1 MKTQQRPR
9 IKILIIFASIVIY
22 STASAQTKF
31 VVADDFRSSQF
42 RGFNI
47 SVVETYSVLKGKN
60 LSKIR
65 ASAANHARVW
75 VQVTHDAYN
84 RYYFK
89 SPTALKTIDSTIKE
103 AAKVGLYLILTVE
116 FLPKQGADDWWG
128 NAARKSNMIKFWRDS
143 LATRYKS
150 KTVIAAYDLM
160 NEPRVNSKLYCTVKE
175 YIEFTRDMIIA
186 VRAVDPNHTIIVEV
200 LENQMLGDLSIRA
213 DSAVFNRT
221 LRYIK
226 NLVYSPH
233 GYSPLAI
240 THQGLNA
247 TTRRVYPESSGT
259 YTANYFKNVTY
270 WNEPAKFQNK
280 YNVPI
285 WVGEFACVNWAPK
298 NSYGQWT
305 STRWTQDVIN
315 YMESLGWSWASHAW
329 REYQGWD
336 IEMPSSWYV
345 TNATFYYAKPSKL
358 PPSSARTDT
367 APTFALFRQYFTR
380 NKKFYLPYYL

>member
-1 MKTQQRPR
+1 
-9 IKILIIFASIVIY
+9 
-22 STASAQTKF
+22 
-31 VVADDFRSSQF
+31 VADDFRSSQF

-65 ASAANHARVW
+65 ASGANHARAW
-75 VQVTHDAYN
+75 IQVTHDAYN
-84 RYYFK
+84 RYFFE
-89 SPTALKTIDSTIKE
+89 SPTALKTLDSTIKE

-175 YIEFTRDMIIA
+175 YMEFTRDMIIA
-186 VRAVDPNHTIIVEV
+186 VRAVDPNHTIVVEV

-240 THQGLNA
+240 THQGLSA
-247 TTRRVYPESSGT
+247 TTRRAYPESSGT
-259 YTANYFKNVTY
+259 YMANYFKNVTY

-329 REYQGWD
+329 REYEGWD

>member
-160 NEPRVNSKLYCTVKE
+160 NEPRVNTKLYCTVKE

-240 THQGLNA
+240 THQGLSA

-367 APTFALFRQYFTR
+367 APTFSLFRQYFTR

>member
-1 MKTQQRPR
+1 MKIQQRAS

-65 ASAANHARVW
+65 ASGANHARAW
-75 VQVTHDAYN
+75 IQVTHDAYN
-84 RYYFK
+84 RYFFE
-89 SPTALKTIDSTIKE
+89 SPTALKTLDSTIKE

-175 YIEFTRDMIIA
+175 YMEFTRDMIIA
-186 VRAVDPNHTIIVEV
+186 VRAVDPNHTIVVEV

-240 THQGLNA
+240 THQGLSA
-247 TTRRVYPESSGT
+247 TTRRAYPESSGT
-259 YTANYFKNVTY
+259 YMANYFKNVTY

-329 REYQGWD
+329 REYEGWD